1 MMLAGRGDVQR
12 FSRHETSFLELGV
25 TDRFLET
32 FKVKNMFL
40 DKN

>member
-25 TDRFLET
+25 TVRSLSG
-32 FKVKNMFL
+32 NIQG
-40 DKN
+40 